1 MRVLLTRAAE
11 DCARSARFLRRLG
24 VEAVCAPLIVTR
36 PADPAPALAAC
47 DGVIVT
53 SAKAAAFL
61 ADLPPAC
68 RGKPIF
74 AVGPR
79 TARAIARHGFAARH
93 VGAGDALS
101 LLRDIPRIMTPPAH
115 LLHVTGRDHKA
126 EPARGL
132 RARGF
137 DLVLWEAYEAR
148 ACDALNRE
156 AIAALVAGRIHA
168 ALHYSPRSAK
178 LALAR
183 IGEAGL
189 QARFAALRHVA
200 ISPDVA
206 AILRDGGCHDVAAS
220 PAPNEK
226 AMFRVLL
233 DRPETARGGPDA

>member
-1 MRVLLTRAAE
+1 MRVLLTRASE

-24 VEAVCAPLIVTR
+24 IEALCAPLIETQ
-36 PADPAPALAAC
+36 PADPPPALHDC

-61 ADLPPAC
+61 AGLPQVC
-68 RGKPIF
+68 REKPVF

-79 TARAIARHGFAARH
+79 TARATARHGFPARH
-93 VGAGDALS
+93 VGAGDARS
-101 LLRDIPRIMTPPAH
+101 LLRDIPRLIAPPAH
-115 LLHVTGRDHKA
+115 LLHVTGRDHKP

-132 RARGF
+132 RAAGF
-137 DLVLWEAYEAR
+137 RVTLWEAYEAR
-148 ACDALNRE
+148 ACDALDAS
-156 AIAALVAGRIHA
+156 AIAALQAGSVHA

-183 IGEAGL
+183 TAEAGL
-189 QARFAALRHVA
+189 TARFSALRHVA

-206 AILRDGGCHDVAAS
+206 AILHDAGCGDVAVAA
-220 PAPNEK
+220 APNEK

-233 DRPETARGGPDA
+233 ERRNGPDA

>member
-24 VEAVCAPLIVTR
+24 VDTVCAPLIETR

-61 ADLPPAC
+61 ADLPQAC

-79 TARAIARHGFAARH
+79 TARATARHGFAARH
-93 VGAGDALS
+93 VGAGDAGS
-101 LLRDIPRIMTPPAH
+101 LLRAIPAIMPPPAN
-115 LLHVTGRDHKA
+115 LLHVSGRDHKA

-137 DLVLWEAYEAR
+137 VVTLWEAYEAHAR
-148 ACDALNRE
+148 PSLSAQVITALE
-156 AIAALVAGRIHA
+156 ADRIDA

-206 AILRDGGCHDVAAS
+206 AILRDGGCHDVVAS

-233 DRPETARGGPDA
+233 DA

>member
-24 VEAVCAPLIVTR
+24 VETVCAPLIETR
-36 PADPAPALAAC
+36 PADPPPALHDC

-68 RGKPIF
+68 RAKPIF

-79 TARAIARHGFAARH
+79 TARALARHGFAARH

-101 LLRDIPRIMTPPAH
+101 LLRDIPRLISPPAH

-132 RARGF
+132 RGQGF
-137 DLVLWEAYEAR
+137 TVTLWEAYEAR
-148 ACDALNRE
+148 ALPALAPE
-156 AIAALVAGRIHA
+156 ALAALEAGRMHA

-183 IGEAGL
+183 IAETGL
-189 QARFAALRHVA
+189 RERFCELRQVA

-206 AILRDGGCHDVAAS
+206 EILRDAGCRDVVTATT
-220 PAPNEK
+220 PNEK
-226 AMFRVLL
+226 AMFRVLV
-233 DRPETARGGPDA
+233 EVHN

>member
-24 VEAVCAPLIVTR
+24 IEAVCAPLIETQS
-36 PADPAPALAAC
+36 ADPPPALHDC

-61 ADLPPAC
+61 AKLPPGC
-68 RGKPIF
+68 RDMPLF

-79 TARAIARHGFAARH
+79 TARATARHGFPARH
-93 VGAGDALS
+93 VGAGDAHS
-101 LLRDIPRIMTPPAH
+101 LLRDIPRLIAPPAH
-115 LLHVTGRDHKA
+115 LLHVTGRDHKP

-132 RARGF
+132 REAGF
-137 DLVLWEAYEAR
+137 RVTLWEAYEAR
-148 ACDALNRE
+148 ARSALDAS
-156 AIAALVAGRIHA
+156 AIAALEAGVVHA

-178 LALAR
+178 LVLAR

-189 QARFAALRHVA
+189 KARFAALRHVA

-206 AILRDGGCHDVAAS
+206 AILRDAGCHDVMAS

-233 DRPETARGGPDA
+233 DAPEEARGGWDA

>member
-24 VEAVCAPLIVTR
+24 IEALCAPLIETC
-36 PADPAPALAAC
+36 PADSPPAALAC

-61 ADLPPAC
+61 PGLPQVC
-68 RGKPIF
+68 REKPVF

-79 TARAIARHGFAARH
+79 TARATARHGFPARH

-101 LLRDIPRIMTPPAH
+101 LLRDIPRLIAPPAH

-132 RARGF
+132 HAAGF
-137 DLVLWEAYEAR
+137 RVSLWEAYEAR
-148 ACDALNRE
+148 ARDALDAS
-156 AIAALVAGRIHA
+156 AIAALEAGMVHA

-178 LALAR
+178 LVLAR
-183 IGEAGL
+183 IDEAGL
-189 QARFAALRHVA
+189 RERFTALSHVA

-206 AILRDGGCHDVAAS
+206 AILREAGCGDVIVAA
-220 PAPNEK
+220 APNEK
-226 AMFRVLL
+226 AMFRVLR
-233 DRPETARGGPDA
+233 DARRNARIGSDA

>member
-24 VEAVCAPLIVTR
+24 VEAVCAPVIETR

-79 TARAIARHGFAARH
+79 TARATARHGFAARH

-101 LLRDIPRIMTPPAH
+101 LLREIPKIMTPPAH

-132 RARGF
+132 RAQGF
-137 DLVLWEAYEAR
+137 DVTLWEAYEAR
-148 ACDALNRE
+148 ACRALTGE
-156 AIAALVAGRIHA
+156 AVTALEARTVHA

-189 QARFAALRHVA
+189 QACFAALRQVA
-200 ISPDVA
+200 ISADVA
-206 AILRDGGCHDVAAS
+206 AILRNAGCADVAIAA
-220 PAPNEK
+220 APNEK

-233 DRPETARGGPDA
+233 DTPETARGGRDA

>member
-24 VEAVCAPLIVTR
+24 IEAVCAPLIETR
-36 PADPAPALAAC
+36 PADSAPALAAC

-61 ADLPPAC
+61 ADLPQAC

-79 TARAIARHGFAARH
+79 TARATARHGFVARH
-93 VGAGDALS
+93 VGAGDAGS
-101 LLRDIPRIMTPPAH
+101 LMRAIPAIMPPPAH

-132 RARGF
+132 CVRGF
-137 DLVLWEAYEAR
+137 GVTLWEAYEAR
-148 ACDALNRE
+148 ACPVFAQEGIHALE
-156 AIAALVAGRIHA
+156 AGRLDA

-189 QARFAALRHVA
+189 QTRFAALRQVA

-206 AILRDGGCHDVAAS
+206 AILRNAGCRDVMVS

-233 DRPETARGGPDA
+233 DVRQNARGGPDA